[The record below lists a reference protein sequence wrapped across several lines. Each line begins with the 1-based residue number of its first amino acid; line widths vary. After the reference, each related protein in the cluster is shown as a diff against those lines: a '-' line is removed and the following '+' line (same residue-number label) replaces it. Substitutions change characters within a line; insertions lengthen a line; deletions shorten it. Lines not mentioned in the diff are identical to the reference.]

1 MSKAPRQRYPA
12 NDTVRGQS
20 VRQIIEEARPEARL
34 LLRQIHRE
42 KLEDGVRSR
51 IARMQ
56 RDKSTPW
63 DAAEQSSDERQAPWV
78 GR

>member
-1 MSKAPRQRYPA
+1 MNESSQWRHPTDQ
-12 NDTVRGQS
+12 TVRGQS
-20 VRQIIEEARPEARL
+20 VRQILDEARPESRRL
-34 LLRQIHRE
+34 VRQIQRE

-63 DAAEQSSDERQAPWV
+63 DAAEQSPGDRRAPW
-78 GR
+78 

>member
-1 MSKAPRQRYPA
+1 MSKAPRQEYPA
-12 NDTVRGQS
+12 SDTVRGQS
-20 VRQIIEEARPEARL
+20 VRQIIEEARPETRL
-34 LLRQIHRE
+34 LLRQIYRE

-63 DAAEQSSDERQAPWV
+63 GIEQPLDERGAP
-78 GR
+78 R

>member
-1 MSKAPRQRYPA
+1 MSKSPQWRNPTS
-12 NDTVRGQS
+12 DTVRGQS
-20 VRQIIEEARPEARL
+20 VRQILKEARPESRRL
-34 LLRQIHRE
+34 VRQIYRE

-63 DAAEQSSDERQAPWV
+63 GAAEQSRDEGPALW
-78 GR
+78 

>member
-1 MSKAPRQRYPA
+1 MNKPPQWGQPA

-20 VRQIIEEARPEARL
+20 VRQILEETRPETRRL
-34 LLRQIHRE
+34 LREIYRE

-63 DAAEQSSDERQAPWV
+63 GVAEQSQDEGRVPW
-78 GR
+78 

>member
-1 MSKAPRQRYPA
+1 MSKLPQRAGHPTI
-12 NDTVRGQS
+12 DIVRGQS
-20 VRQIIEEARPEARL
+20 VRQLLEEARPETRR

-51 IARMQ
+51 IARFQ

-63 DAAEQSSDERQAPWV
+63 DASEQSPDERRAPW
-78 GR
+78 

>member
-1 MSKAPRQRYPA
+1 MSKSPRRGYPMK
-12 NDTVRGQS
+12 DTARGQS
-20 VRQIIEEARPEARL
+20 VRQVLEEARPETRR

-63 DAAEQSSDERQAPWV
+63 DAAEQSPGDRRAPW
-78 GR
+78 